1 MRVTVSVDDTL
12 MAQIQG
18 LAEAEMRSRANMM
31 KILIVEAVEARL
43 SQRTGT
49 GKGGGRRGE

>member
-1 MRVTVSVDDTL
+1 